1 MGAGKHHE
9 RAGQPYSRWPGQLHR
24 RRRALD
30 SLQTARRVAPQLTR
44 YHPQVHETVSVLATQ
59 DARTTR
65 SLPHFAAWC
74 GIRI

>member
-30 SLQTARRVAPQLTR
+30 SLQTARRVAPQLTAPIPVAER
-44 YHPQVHETVSVLATQ
+44 FDVIVSNLPYVPAQ
-59 DARTTR
+59 DAD
-65 SLPHFAAWC
+65 LPLA
-74 GIRI
+74 